1 MTALPEKYVIRLY
14 KENKSIT
21 EIAKLMHMSF
31 RTIGAIINRSKS
43 EAERERG
50 YTNDKE
56 IIDTEP
62 KSKVS
67 QAFRMFL
74 EGKKT
79 MM

>member
-1 MTALPEKYVIRLY
+1 
-14 KENKSIT
+14 
-21 EIAKLMHMSF
+21 MHMSF